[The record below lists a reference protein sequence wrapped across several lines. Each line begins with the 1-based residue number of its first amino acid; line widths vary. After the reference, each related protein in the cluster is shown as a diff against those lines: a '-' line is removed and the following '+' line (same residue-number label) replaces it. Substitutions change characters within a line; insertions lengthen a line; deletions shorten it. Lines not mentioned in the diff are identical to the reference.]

1 MFLGLRPVYCISYAV
16 VHIFRSNFAI
26 CVLSIGRS
34 DYLPFSFSFSSIL
47 ANFNVVD
54 VARVRPLRERR
65 RACLFARGGG
75 SSVSLPR
82 AVGISISYSTAVD
95 EACYF
100 PCVRRLVPLPS
111 DPSVYTLPPSSR
123 SHIRAIFVDLSDEV
137 SYQPPFAFVCGHRHN
152 YRLNVKY
159 HFRSED

>member
-1 MFLGLRPVYCISYAV
+1 MR
-16 VHIFRSNFAI
+16 
-26 CVLSIGRS
+26 SIGRS
-34 DYLPFSFSFSSIL
+34 DYLSPSPSLFPSLSLFLFLYLSLHPREFQ
-47 ANFNVVD
+47 
-54 VARVRPLRERR
+54 PLRERR

-111 DPSVYTLPPSSR
+111 DPAVYILPPSSR
-123 SHIRAIFVDLSDEV
+123 SRSSTFV
-137 SYQPPFAFVCGHRHN
+137 
-152 YRLNVKY
+152 
-159 HFRSED
+159 RSSLTCQTRYPTNRRSRW